1 VPRIPFE
8 AFTKQLKRGE
18 IPGALYLF
26 GDEEV
31 LKEEI
36 VRAIVDRALDPGM
49 RDFNL
54 DQRSAPQLDAE
65 SVETLCT
72 TLPMMA
78 ERRVVVIKEVE
89 HWGKRAG
96 ARAAMLRYLE
106 RPVAETVVIM
116 VQGASRRDDRKDEE
130 DPDLVRLASSV
141 QVDSLPAGKAA
152 KWVLKRAEDRGI
164 TLTEEAVSHL
174 LRAVQGSLGAARSEL
189 DKLAGIAGSE
199 PVGIEALAETLG
211 VRRGETT
218 EDWCRAVI
226 EDRTAEAAGMLPFLL
241 DAPGVSGAGL
251 LGQLGTQL
259 VGLGVTRNH
268 FERGAR
274 GGALAKAAFDAL
286 LRARPGRIDYRESSA
301 LWARVIERW
310 PMARVDAAIRA
321 ARRADLRL
329 KSTTLSDERGILLDL
344 LMEISP
350 MVAAA

>member
-1 VPRIPFE
+1 MPRVPFE
-8 AFTKQLKRGE
+8 AFAKQLKRGE

-26 GDEEV
+26 GEEDV

-36 VRAIVDRALDPGM
+36 VRAALDRVLDPAM
-49 RDFNL
+49 RDFNF
-54 DQRSAPQLDAE
+54 DQRSAPQLDPE
-65 SVETLCT
+65 SVETLCM

-78 ERRVVVIKEVE
+78 ERRVVLIKEVE
-89 HWGKRAG
+89 HWGKRAA

-106 RPVAETVVIM
+106 KPVPETVVIM
-116 VQGASRRDDRKDEE
+116 VQGASRRDDRRDEE
-130 DPDLVRLASSV
+130 DSDLIRLATAV
-141 QVDSLPAGKAA
+141 EVDALPAGKAA

-164 TLTEEAVSHL
+164 SLTEEAAAHL
-174 LRAVQGSLGAARSEL
+174 VRAVQGSLGAARSEL
-189 DKLAGIAGSE
+189 DKLAGLAGPE
-199 PVGIEALAETLG
+199 PIGIEMLAENLG
-211 VRRGETT
+211 VRRGETA

-226 EDRTAEAAGMLPFLL
+226 EDRTAQAAGILPFLL

-259 VGLGVTRNH
+259 VGLGVTRTH

-274 GGALAKAAFDAL
+274 GGGLVKAAFEAL
-286 LRARPGRIDYRESSA
+286 LRARPARIDYRESSA

-310 PMARVDAAIRA
+310 PMSRIDQAIGA

-329 KSTTLSDERGILLDL
+329 KSTTVSDERGILIDL